1 MSSVSMI
8 GLDGKDNKF
17 SLFEHFLVKVVEQKT
32 NYRYGT
38 TTFPHL
44 LSYHVAQA
52 GLLPEPTTFLPLCW
66 NYSCTPP
73 CLPSIIVF

>member
-1 MSSVSMI
+1 M
-8 GLDGKDNKF
+8 GKIIQF
-17 SLFEHFLVKVVEQKT
+17 PLFEHFLVKVVEQKT

-52 GLLPEPTTFLPLCW
+52 GLHDLSASVLELQLYTT
-66 NYSCTPP
+66 TPAFHY
-73 CLPSIIVF
+73 CLLIIT